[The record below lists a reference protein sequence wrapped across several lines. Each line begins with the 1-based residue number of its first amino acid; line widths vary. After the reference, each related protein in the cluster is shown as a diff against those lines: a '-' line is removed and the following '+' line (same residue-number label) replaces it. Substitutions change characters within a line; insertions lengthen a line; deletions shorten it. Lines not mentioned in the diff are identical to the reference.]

1 MIEPKEFALK
11 LVNDFYIGIQIKN
24 YSKAKECAIFTAHQR
39 IQETLD
45 VNRIKFLKQVVNE
58 IEKL

>member
-1 MIEPKEFALK
+1 MIDSKQFALK
-11 LVNDFYIGIQIKN
+11 LVEDFYIGLQIKN
-24 YSKAKECAIFTAHQR
+24 HSKAKECAIFTAHQR
-39 IQETLD
+39 IEETLD

>member
-1 MIEPKEFALK
+1 MTPKEFAVE
-11 LVNDFYIGIQIKN
+11 LVDKFYIGLGIKN
-24 YSKAKECAIFTAHQR
+24 HSKAKECAIFTAHQR